1 MAKAKSVLQ
10 AMRVGKNDGKLAKRQ
25 TDATDGVEDK
35 KDARAR
41 LAELTDEL
49 SSLQYNLYAEAKTAV
64 LVVFQAMDTGGK
76 DGVIRKVFGPLN
88 PQGVRV
94 TSFKQPSQVELAH
107 DYLWRI
113 HKVVPPK
120 GMIGIFNRSHYEDV
134 LIRRVHHMD
143 PEKII
148 NQRYEQINE
157 FEKYLSQNNVAIVK
171 FFLHISKDEQKA
183 RLQAR
188 LDKPDKRW
196 KFEKG
201 DLSERAFWDDY
212 QTAYGM
218 MLSKCS
224 TGYAPWYAIP
234 ADRKW
239 YRDWA
244 VASVL
249 VDTLRRIGPRIPE
262 PKEDLSNL
270 TVE

>member
-10 AMRVGKNDGKLAKRQ
+10 VMRVGKNAGKLSKRP
-25 TDATDGVEDK
+25 TEATDGVDGK

-41 LAELTDEL
+41 LGELTDEL
-49 SSLQYNLYAEAKTAV
+49 STLQYALYAEAKTAL

-76 DGVIRKVFGPLN
+76 DGVIRKVFGPIN

-94 TSFKQPSQVELAH
+94 TSFKQPSQIELAH

-113 HKVVPPK
+113 HGAVPPK
-120 GMIGIFNRSHYEDV
+120 GVIGIFNRSHYEDV

-143 PEKII
+143 PDAVI

-157 FEKYLSQNNVAIVK
+157 FEKYLTQNNVVIVK
-171 FFLHISKDEQKA
+171 FFLHISKDEQKS

-201 DLSERAFWDDY
+201 DLAERAFWDDY
-212 QTAYGM
+212 QAAYGM
-218 MLSKCS
+218 MLSRCS
-224 TGYAPWYAIP
+224 TSYAPWYAIP
-234 ADRKW
+234 ADKKW

-244 VASVL
+244 VASIL

-262 PKEDLSNL
+262 PKEDLNAL
-270 TVE
+270 TIE